1 MKVPVTWRDTP
12 LLPIEPARVLLDRG
26 PHFFRR
32 KREAGSQAVLD
43 AGDVHAYQDA
53 SDIEDDGAELRGCHG
68 LFVLCAGG
76 GGGAPVTK
84 LLTRAMVGDDGG
96 QEGNNDSEGNNA
108 VAARTDNRNRPPHRV
123 AAENHGADP
132 NNPSKN
138 VEGQV
143 AGVRHLRR
151 TGDGRAERSND
162 GNEAREN
169 DGPAAILFVEVVGAL
184 KMAAPEEERVF
195 AAVESCTCRA
205 ADPIADLIAHDG
217 AKHDGQEK
225 PLQGDHAGSGEDT
238 GGNQQGI
245 TRKKK
250 SHKKT
255 GFDEDDR
262 ANERRAAGANQLLES
277 VRVIEG
283 VEKVKD
289 GVEHSVLF
297 LAAEG

>member
-53 SDIEDDGAELRGCHG
+53 SDIEDNGAELRGCHG
-68 LFVLCAGG
+68 LFALCAGRS
-76 GGGAPVTK
+76 GGAPVTK
-84 LLTRAMVGDDGG
+84 LLTRAKDADDRGQHERQDNRGDDVMDASADIRTG
-96 QEGNNDSEGNNA
+96 
-108 VAARTDNRNRPPHRV
+108 AAQRV

-132 NNPSKN
+132 KNPSKN

-143 AGVRHLRR
+143 AGVRHLCR
-151 TGDGRAERSND
+151 TGDGRAEGSND

-169 DGPAAILFVEVVGAL
+169 DGTAAIFFVEVVGAL

-205 ADPIADLIAHDG
+205 ANPVAALIAHDG
-217 AKHDGQEK
+217 AKHHRPKEPSERNEASGRKNARGDK
-225 PLQGDHAGSGEDT
+225 PRNSW
-238 GGNQQGI
+238 
-245 TRKKK
+245 KKEADK
-250 SHKKT
+250 EA
-255 GFDEDDR
+255 GFDKNNGADERGPAR
-262 ANERRAAGANQLLES
+262 A
-277 VRVIEG
+277 
-283 VEKVKD
+283 D
-289 GVEHSVLF
+289 
-297 LAAEG
+297 